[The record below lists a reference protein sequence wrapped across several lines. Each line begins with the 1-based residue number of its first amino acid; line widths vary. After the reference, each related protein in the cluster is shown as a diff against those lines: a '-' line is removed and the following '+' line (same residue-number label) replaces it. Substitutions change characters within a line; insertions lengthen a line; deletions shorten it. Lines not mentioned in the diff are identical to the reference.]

1 MDWLN
6 ILKNM
11 CIAAVA
17 IISTFFDS
25 TFGYLCAL
33 TIGFAINIIAGFR
46 ADEVKITLHRVFP
59 PKWVLKNFCG
69 NKLKDSLME
78 LFLIVSLT
86 YLLKLLID
94 LMDYQSHSKVVVQFM
109 IALAIYWY
117 FRNALRNLNK
127 AYPKVFFIRVM
138 NAVIGFKFKELIGA
152 DLANIVKEEEGRK

>member
-6 ILKNM
+6 ILKNC
-11 CIAAVA
+11 CIALVA

-25 TFGYLCAL
+25 TSGYLCAL
-33 TIGFAINIIAGFR
+33 IIGFAINIIAGFR
-46 ADEVKITLHRVFP
+46 ADEVKITLRRVFP

-94 LMDYQSHSKVVVQFM
+94 LMDYQAHSKIVVQFL

-117 FRNALRNLNK
+117 FRNSLRNLNK
-127 AYPKVFFIRVM
+127 AYPKVFFIRVL
-138 NAVIGFKFKELIGA
+138 NAVVGFKFKELIGE
-152 DLANIVKEEEGRK
+152 DLAKIIEKEEKKK